1 MAYLKLI
8 MGAFWIIVLGVSVSI
23 FLRGIWEGNILAI
36 RISICSI
43 IVSVPTLIAIIK
55 EVN

>member
-8 MGAFWIIVLGVSVSI
+8 MGAFWIIVLGVSVGI
-23 FLRGIWEGNILAI
+23 FLINIWEGNILAI

-43 IVSVPTLIAIIK
+43 IVSAPTLIAIIK